1 MNLRMTIVLTVM
13 TLAVLA
19 ALFPALPDEPVLVAA
34 TQDESSGV
42 AATQD
47 ESSGAAAARAG
58 WR

>member
-1 MNLRMTIVLTVM
+1 MNPRTSFVLIVM
-13 TLAVLA
+13 TLAVFA
-19 ALFPALPDEPVLVAA
+19 ALFPAPPDETVLL
-34 TQDESSGV
+34 